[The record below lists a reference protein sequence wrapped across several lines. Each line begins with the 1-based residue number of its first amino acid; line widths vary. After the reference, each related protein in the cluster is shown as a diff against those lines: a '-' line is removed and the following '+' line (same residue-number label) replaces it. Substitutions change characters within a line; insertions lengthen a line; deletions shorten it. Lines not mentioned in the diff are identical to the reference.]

1 MTESQQKGAEPPLV
15 GGGGVGVGVRCKEGE
30 LRAWAGRTAL
40 ELRELTGERPSV
52 TWAAGGAV
60 RVSVRVREMHEWD
73 LAAAVL
79 VALARGERYG
89 HRRVGRWECV
99 WTEAGGAAPAGGE
112 S

>member
-1 MTESQQKGAEPPLV
+1 
-15 GGGGVGVGVRCKEGE
+15 
-30 LRAWAGRTAL
+30 
-40 ELRELTGERPSV
+40 
-52 TWAAGGAV
+52 
-60 RVSVRVREMHEWD
+60 MHEWD

-89 HRRVGRWECV
+89 HRRVGHWESV